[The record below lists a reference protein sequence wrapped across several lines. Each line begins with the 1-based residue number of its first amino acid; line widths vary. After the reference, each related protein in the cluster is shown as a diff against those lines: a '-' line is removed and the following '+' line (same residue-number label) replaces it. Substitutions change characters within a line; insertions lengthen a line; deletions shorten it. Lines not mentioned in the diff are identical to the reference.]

1 MEEEQRQMGAQNV
14 GTLSHLRELYG
25 PLPPNSMATRI
36 VFPQLH
42 RHHQAFIALSPF
54 LVIAS
59 ADGAGVPDVSPRG
72 DLPGFVSVID
82 DRSLAIPDRPGN
94 KKLLTLTNILQ
105 NPAVS
110 LIFFVPGRTESL
122 RVRGRARII
131 ADPDFLGSLAIYGK
145 APQSGL
151 IVDVDLAWLHCGR
164 ALIRSRLWDAH
175 TYPAPD
181 ALPTLGAMI
190 AEEIGV
196 SASDTEARLERAN
209 SAFLWGDR

>member
-1 MEEEQRQMGAQNV
+1 MDTYNV
-14 GTLSHLRELYG
+14 ETLSNLRDLYG

-36 VFPQLH
+36 VFPALH
-42 RHHQAFIALSPF
+42 PHHQAFIALCPF

-59 ADGAGVPDVSPRG
+59 ADPNGIPDVSPRG
-72 DLPGFVSVID
+72 DLPGFVSVMD
-82 DRSLAIPDRPGN
+82 DRSIAIPDRPGN
-94 KKLLTLTNILQ
+94 KKLLTLTNILN

-122 RVRGRARII
+122 RVRGRARIT
-131 ADPDFLGSLAIYGK
+131 ADPDLLSKLAVYGK
-145 APQSGL
+145 APQSSL

-164 ALIRSRLWDAH
+164 ALIRSRLWEADAR
-175 TYPAPD
+175 PAPD

-196 SASDTEARLERAN
+196 PASDTEARLERVN
-209 SAFLWGDR
+209 TTLLWGDR